1 MNVDATTAVFL
12 DRRAAVDKSRETGIP
27 YPSDD
32 NSPKAEDST
41 EPGTRCAYNRT
52 RGYILGVEVDCGD
65 FSYASLADRL
75 PMLTPKSGAGVWMA
89 PFKGIPATEVPVP
102 LDLIYLDTECRV
114 IEAVEFFP
122 TFKVSPSSPPA
133 ASVLALP
140 VHSIYA
146 SHTQPGDQVAFGQ
159 VEQIEHELAQL
170 FGPNASASVVQEALG
185 TQVQEKPV
193 VKVAP
198 ASLPVL
204 DSPVV
209 AYAAPQPAQETSQ
222 AEPWK
227 KDQSKPKSWLQRLLA
242 PDPPEPRKTLRAA
255 LPDLAAYFWTG
266 GAPQPHAI
274 RNISPTGMFVVTDE
288 RWYPGTLVQMT
299 LRKAERE
306 GSGPEA
312 TIALLTRVKRW
323 GNDGVGLEFVV
334 RDHRAS
340 RAGEAGM
347 SEAIERKVLDQFLAR
362 IGHSKG

>member
-1 MNVDATTAVFL
+1 MEVDATTAVFL

-27 YPSDD
+27 YTHDD
-32 NSPKAEDST
+32 NSPKAEDCE

-75 PMLTPKSGAGVWMA
+75 PMLTPKSGAGVWMV

-102 LDLIYLDTECRV
+102 LDLIYLDAECRV

-122 TFKVSPSSPPA
+122 TFHVSPSSPPA

-146 SHTQPGDQVAFGQ
+146 SHSQPGDQVAFGLVDQ
-159 VEQIEHELAQL
+159 VENELARL

-185 TQVQEKPV
+185 AQEKPV
-193 VKVAP
+193 VRSTPAP
-198 ASLPVL
+198 QPVL
-204 DSPVV
+204 DRPI
-209 AYAAPQPAQETSQ
+209 AAPAAPPPAQEASQ

-227 KDQSKPKSWLQRLLA
+227 KNTSKPKSWLQRLLA
-242 PDPPEPRKTLRAA
+242 PEPPEPRKTLRAVV
-255 LPDLAAYFWTG
+255 PDLAAYFWTG

-274 RNISPTGMFVVTDE
+274 RNISSTGMYVVTEE

-299 LRKAERE
+299 LRKADRE
-306 GSGPEA
+306 GTGPEA
-312 TIALLTRVKRW
+312 SIALLTRVNRW
-323 GNDGVGLEFVV
+323 GNDGVGLGFVV
-334 RDHRAS
+334 RDNHAPRT
-340 RAGEAGM
+340 GEARM
-347 SEAIERKVLDQFLAR
+347 SEAVEREVLDEFLAR
-362 IGHSKG
+362 IGHGKG